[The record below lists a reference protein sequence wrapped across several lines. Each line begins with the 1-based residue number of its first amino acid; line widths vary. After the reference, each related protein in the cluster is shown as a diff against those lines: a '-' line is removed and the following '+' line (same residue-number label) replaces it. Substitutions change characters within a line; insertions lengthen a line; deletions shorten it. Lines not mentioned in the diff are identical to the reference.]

1 MAIAMQLK
9 TLGNFLLYFGSA
21 AVLVGIFLLIYTRLT
36 PWHEF
41 ALIRSGSNAAAV
53 SLAGALLGFILPLS
67 SAIAHS
73 VAFVDMLVWGVIALV
88 VQIVVFLVVRVVE
101 PDLKR
106 RIEAGEV
113 AAAAKLGVFALGF
126 GILNAACMTY

>member
-1 MAIAMQLK
+1 MAIALQLK
-9 TLGNFLLYFGSA
+9 TLGSFLLYFVSA
-21 AVLVGIFLLIYTRLT
+21 SALVGVFLLIYTRLT

-41 ALIRSGSNAAAV
+41 ALIRAGSTAAAI
-53 SLAGALLGFILPLS
+53 SLAGAVLGFILPLS

-73 VAFVDMLVWGVIALV
+73 VAFLDMLIWGVVAMVI
-88 VQIVVFLVVRVVE
+88 QILVFLVVRVIE

-106 RIEAGEV
+106 RIEAGE
-113 AAAAKLGVFALGF
+113 AAAAGKLGVFALGF

>member
-1 MAIAMQLK
+1 MAIALQLT
-9 TLGNFLLYFGSA
+9 TLGSFLLYFASA
-21 AVLVGIFLLIYTRLT
+21 SALVGVFLLIYTRLT

-41 ALIRSGSNAAAV
+41 ALIRAGSTAAAI
-53 SLAGALLGFILPLS
+53 SLAGAVLGFILPLS

-73 VAFVDMLVWGVIALV
+73 VAFVDMLIWGVVAMVI
-88 VQIVVFLVVRVVE
+88 QILVFLVVRVIE

-106 RIEAGEV
+106 RIEAGE
-113 AAAAKLGVFALGF
+113 AAAAGKLGVFALGF

>member
-9 TLGNFLLYFGSA
+9 TFGNFLLYFLSA
-21 AVLVGIFLLIYTRLT
+21 SALVGVFLLIYTRLT

-41 ALIRSGSNAAAV
+41 ALIRTGSNAAAI
-53 SLAGALLGFILPLS
+53 SLSGAVLGFILPLS

-73 VAFVDMLVWGVIALV
+73 VAFLDMLIWGMVAMA
-88 VQIVVFLVVRVVE
+88 VQIAVFLVVRFVDS
-101 PDLKR
+101 DLKR
-106 RIEAGEV
+106 RIEAGET
-113 AAAAKLGVFALGF
+113 AAAAKLGMLALGF

>member
-1 MAIAMQLK
+1 MVIAMQLK
-9 TLGNFLLYFGSA
+9 TVGSFLLYFVSA
-21 AVLVGIFLLIYTRLT
+21 SVLVGIFLLIYTRLT

-41 ALIRSGSNAAAV
+41 ALIRSGNNAAAI
-53 SLAGALLGFILPLS
+53 SLSGAMLGFILPLS

-73 VAFVDMLVWGVIALV
+73 VAFADMLVWGVVAMV
-88 VQIVVFLVVRVVE
+88 VQILVFLVMRVIE

-106 RIEAGEV
+106 RIEAGE
-113 AAAAKLGVFALGF
+113 AAAAGKLGVFALGF